1 MAWPMTF
8 RAETPCSVG
17 TSSPVVRMRRSRSRY
32 WVSGTRLS
40 NGRYSIM
47 KPHILSR
54 PEPEARCPSVK
65 IKRPQGGGAGEGGV
79 VSMRCLVGSLSWRRP
94 RADSKAPPP
103 CRSLRLFQA
112 RWQTPASDINILW
125 IIWGYGPR
133 ACADRSFA
141 SRPGTRYR
149 AFKVPCFHRAH
160 RRRLGVVKRWGMTA
174 LTDLIRQKLA
184 RRTRRMIE
192 ADGLTRAA
200 VLIPLLVQDGTPL
213 VLFTRR
219 TDTVQ
224 HHKGQ
229 ISFPGGA
236 TEQGDVDA
244 LATALRETE
253 EEVGIPPGIVEV
265 LGTLDDVHATVSGF
279 LITPFVGIIS
289 DPVPLRINTAE
300 IAEVLSVPLS
310 MFRDASRLRME
321 RRERGGQQV
330 DVYFYTHGRYE
341 IWGVTA
347 RIMKSFIDAV
357 FGESPP

>member
-1 MAWPMTF
+1 
-8 RAETPCSVG
+8 
-17 TSSPVVRMRRSRSRY
+17 
-32 WVSGTRLS
+32 
-40 NGRYSIM
+40 
-47 KPHILSR
+47 
-54 PEPEARCPSVK
+54 
-65 IKRPQGGGAGEGGV
+65 
-79 VSMRCLVGSLSWRRP
+79 
-94 RADSKAPPP
+94 
-103 CRSLRLFQA
+103 
-112 RWQTPASDINILW
+112 
-125 IIWGYGPR
+125 
-133 ACADRSFA
+133 
-141 SRPGTRYR
+141 
-149 AFKVPCFHRAH
+149 
-160 RRRLGVVKRWGMTA
+160 MTA

-253 EEVGIPPGIVEV
+253 EEVGIPRGIVEV

-310 MFRDASRLRME
+310 
-321 RRERGGQQV
+321 QQV